1 MSSTLALR
9 IVAVVTLLVGAT
21 AALAADLVLF
31 THDDTC
37 PQWEDEG
44 PMAAPGSPYSL
55 LMCGP
60 DDPPLVWAVYAGIA
74 LAGALSLVLLVRR
87 PRRLVAVALVL
98 GVLLGPA
105 ATVGVLHLTLPRDC
119 LSGATDSGDC
129 VRDRELR

>member
-21 AALAADLVLF
+21 AAFAADLVLF
-31 THDDTC
+31 MNDDTC

-60 DDPPLVWAVYAGIA
+60 DDPPLVWAAYVGIA
-74 LAGALSLVLLVRR
+74 WPVR
-87 PRRLVAVALVL
+87 
-98 GVLLGPA
+98 
-105 ATVGVLHLTLPRDC
+105 
-119 LSGATDSGDC
+119 
-129 VRDRELR
+129 